1 METTTLQKINN
12 LIKDLPDYLAE
23 ELLEYV
29 EYLVYKF
36 HKDEELS
43 DEQKRVILRG
53 LEDIK
58 YGRTHIETTD
68 TEGIVIQGLIS
79 NRIEINRQE
88 SFRKSSEAF
97 LLVRSANV

>member
-29 EYLVYKF
+29 EFLVYKF
-36 HKDEELS
+36 HKDENPS
-43 DEQKRVILRG
+43 DDQKRVILRG

-58 YGRTHIETTD
+58 YGRTHIEP
-68 TEGIVIQGLIS
+68 E
-79 NRIEINRQE
+79 
-88 SFRKSSEAF
+88 K
-97 LLVRSANV
+97 

>member
-29 EYLVYKF
+29 EFLVYKL
-36 HKDEELS
+36 HKDENLS
-43 DEQKRVILRG
+43 DDQKRVILRG

-58 YGRTHIETTD
+58 YGRTHIEP
-68 TEGIVIQGLIS
+68 E
-79 NRIEINRQE
+79 
-88 SFRKSSEAF
+88 K
-97 LLVRSANV
+97 

>member
-1 METTTLQKINN
+1 MKSIILVSEFGIKICRIFIKENKLLMETTTLQKINN

-68 TEGIVIQGLIS
+68 TEGIVI
-79 NRIEINRQE
+79 
-88 SFRKSSEAF
+88 
-97 LLVRSANV
+97 

>member
-1 METTTLQKINN
+1 METITLGKINN

-36 HKDEELS
+36 HKDENLS
-43 DEQKRVILRG
+43 DEQRRVILRG

-58 YGRTHIETTD
+58 YGRNYDENLK
-68 TEGIVIQGLIS
+68 E
-79 NRIEINRQE
+79 
-88 SFRKSSEAF
+88 K
-97 LLVRSANV
+97 

>member
-1 METTTLQKINN
+1 MLGATRKRERYYHRKGLYHQKKPKNPIEMELTTLQKINN

-23 ELLEYV
+23 ELLEYI

-36 HKDEELS
+36 HKDEDLS

-58 YGRTHIETTD
+58 YGRSHLNEITET
-68 TEGIVIQGLIS
+68 E
-79 NRIEINRQE
+79 
-88 SFRKSSEAF
+88 
-97 LLVRSANV
+97 

>member
-1 METTTLQKINN
+1 MNFVVILHNIISAMETITLGKINN

-36 HKDEELS
+36 RKDENLS
-43 DEQKRVILRG
+43 EDQKRVILRG

-58 YGRTHIETTD
+58 YGRNYGENLK
-68 TEGIVIQGLIS
+68 E
-79 NRIEINRQE
+79 
-88 SFRKSSEAF
+88 K
-97 LLVRSANV
+97 

>member
-29 EYLVYKF
+29 EFLVYKF
-36 HKDEELS
+36 HKDENLKKEK
-43 DEQKRVILRG
+43 KRVILRG

-58 YGRTHIETTD
+58 YGRTHIEP
-68 TEGIVIQGLIS
+68 E
-79 NRIEINRQE
+79 
-88 SFRKSSEAF
+88 K
-97 LLVRSANV
+97 

>member
-1 METTTLQKINN
+1 METTTFQRISN

-29 EYLVYKF
+29 EFLVYKF
-36 HKDEELS
+36 HKDEDLS

-58 YGRTHIETTD
+58 YGRSHLDIPAET
-68 TEGIVIQGLIS
+68 E
-79 NRIEINRQE
+79 
-88 SFRKSSEAF
+88 
-97 LLVRSANV
+97 

>member
-29 EYLVYKF
+29 EFLVYKF
-36 HKDEELS
+36 HKDENLS

-58 YGRTHIETTD
+58 YGRGQVEM
-68 TEGIVIQGLIS
+68 TEL
-79 NRIEINRQE
+79 E
-88 SFRKSSEAF
+88 K
-97 LLVRSANV
+97 

>member
-1 METTTLQKINN
+1 MKSIILVSEFGIKICRIFIKENKLLMETTILQKINN

-68 TEGIVIQGLIS
+68 TEGIVI
-79 NRIEINRQE
+79 
-88 SFRKSSEAF
+88 
-97 LLVRSANV
+97 